1 MVLMKTRSNLHF
13 KALTSQ
19 QVVLFPSNIGDRI
32 PSGHPVRIV
41 NQVVDSLNIDDILS
55 GYKGGGTSS
64 FHPRMLIKVLFYSYF
79 CNIYSCRK
87 MSQALQENIHFMWL
101 SGNSTPDF
109 RTINDFRGKRLKD
122 KIQHLFAELV
132 RLMAD
137 LGYVSLDI
145 QYVDGTKLE
154 SASNRYTF
162 VWKGSTE
169 KNKAKLEE
177 KITRVLD
184 DIDSSIK
191 QDKAELSSPVKQ
203 KVPVSSAELK
213 SRIDE
218 LNDHLAELNKPQK
231 KAVKE
236 LEKDALPRLKKYEQQ
251 LETLGTRNSYS
262 KTDADATF
270 MRMKEDHM
278 KNGQLKPAY
287 NTQISTENQFIT
299 NFSIHQRAGDTATLS
314 LHLEQF
320 KAHFD
325 KQSKKVVA
333 DSGYG
338 SEQNYKWMEDNGIEA
353 FVKYNYFHK
362 EQKRGF
368 KNNVYHASNLPYD
381 AQGDYFICPAGKRMI
396 KIGESERVSDLG
408 YKSKVSYYKTD
419 SCEGCP
425 LREMCYKGDGD
436 RKIEV
441 NHTLRA
447 FKEKVKQKLLS
458 EEGVKLRKNR
468 AIEPEAVFGQLKSNN
483 RFNRFRLRTLPKV
496 NVEFGLAAIAHN
508 LRKMIAKAA

>member
-1 MVLMKTRSNLHF
+1 MKTRSNVHF

-19 QVVLFPSNIGDRI
+19 QVVLFPSNLSDKI
-32 PSGHPVRIV
+32 SENHPVRIV
-41 NQVVDSLNIDDILS
+41 NHVVDSLNIDEILS

-87 MSQALQENIHFMWL
+87 MAQALQENIHFMWL
-101 SGNSTPDF
+101 SGNSLPDF

-122 KIQHLFAELV
+122 KIQQLFAELV

-169 KNKAKLEE
+169 KNKSKLEE
-177 KITRVLD
+177 KITRVLG
-184 DIDSSIK
+184 DIDHSIK
-191 QDKAELSSPVKQ
+191 QDKSDLVSPEKQSAPISSV
-203 KVPVSSAELK
+203 ELK
-213 SRIDE
+213 TRIEE
-218 LNDHLAELNKPQK
+218 LNSRLAELNKPQQ

-236 LEKDALPRLKKYEQQ
+236 LKKEALPRLEKYEAQ

-262 KTDADATF
+262 KTDQDATF

-299 NFSIHQRAGDTATLS
+299 NFSIHQRAGDTATLA

-320 KAHFD
+320 KAHYH

-338 SEQNYKWMEDNGIEA
+338 SQQNYQWMEDNEIEA

-362 EQKRGF
+362 EQKRSF
-368 KNNVYHASNLPYD
+368 KKNIYHTANLAYD
-381 AQGDYFICPAGKRMI
+381 ANSDSFTCPAGKTMTN
-396 KIGESERVSDLG
+396 IGKFKRVSDLG
-408 YKSKVSYYKTD
+408 YESEVNHYKTK
-419 SCEGCP
+419 SCKECP
-425 LREMCYKGDGD
+425 LKEMCYKGDGD
-436 RKIEV
+436 RIIEV
-441 NHTLRA
+441 NHTLKA
-447 FKEKVKQKLLS
+447 FKHKIKEKLLS
-458 EEGVKLRKNR
+458 EEGIKLRKNR

-483 RFNRFRLRTLPKV
+483 RFNRFKLRTLPKV

-508 LRKMIAKAA
+508 LRKMAAKAA

>member
-1 MVLMKTRSNLHF
+1 MKTRSNVHF

-19 QVVLFPSNIGDRI
+19 QAVLFPSNLSDRI
-32 PSGHPVRIV
+32 PENHPVRIV
-41 NQVVDSLNIDDILS
+41 NQVVDSLNIEDILS

-79 CNIYSCRK
+79 CNLYSCRK
-87 MSQALQENIHFMWL
+87 MAQALHENIHFMWL

-109 RTINDFRGKRLKD
+109 RTINDFRGKRLKE
-122 KIQHLFAELV
+122 KIQQLFAELV

-145 QYVDGTKLE
+145 QYIDGTKLE
-154 SASNRYTF
+154 SAANRYTF
-162 VWKGSTE
+162 VWKGSIQ
-169 KNKAKLEE
+169 KNKSKLEE
-177 KITRVLD
+177 KINSILV

-191 QDKAELSSPVKQ
+191 QDKSEFASVEQQS
-203 KVPVSSAELK
+203 VPVNSGELK
-213 SRIDE
+213 ARIDE
-218 LNDHLAELNKPQK
+218 LNARLATLNKPQQ
-231 KAVKE
+231 KAVKTLQKE
-236 LEKDALPRLKKYEQQ
+236 ALPRLQKYEGQ

-262 KTDADATF
+262 KTDQDATF

-314 LHLEQF
+314 LHLAQF
-320 KAHFD
+320 RAHYH

-338 SEQNYKWMEDNGIEA
+338 SQQNYQWMEDNDIEA

-362 EQKRGF
+362 EQKRNF
-368 KNNVYHASNLPYD
+368 KKNIYHTANLSYD
-381 AQGDYFICPAGKRMI
+381 NLSDCFSCPAGKAMSN
-396 KIGESERVSDLG
+396 IGKSRRISELG
-408 YKSKVSYYKTD
+408 YESQVDYYKAEN
-419 SCEGCP
+419 CKECP
-425 LREMCYKGDGD
+425 LKEMCHKGDED
-436 RKIEV
+436 RIIEV
-441 NHTLRA
+441 NHVLRA
-447 FKEKVKQKLLS
+447 FKHKTKERLLT
-458 EEGVKLRKNR
+458 EEGLKLRKNR

-483 RFNRFRLRTLPKV
+483 RFNRFKLRTLPKV

-508 LRKMIAKAA
+508 LRKMVAKAA

>member
-1 MVLMKTRSNLHF
+1 MKTRSNVHF

-19 QVVLFPSNIGDRI
+19 QVVLFPSNLSDRI
-32 PSGHPVRIV
+32 PENHPVRIV
-41 NQVVDSLNIDDILS
+41 NDVVEFLNIEDILC

-87 MSQALQENIHFMWL
+87 MAQALQENIHFMWL

-122 KIQHLFAELV
+122 KIQQLFAELV
-132 RLMAD
+132 RLMAE

-145 QYVDGTKLE
+145 QYIDGTKLE
-154 SASNRYTF
+154 SASNRYSF

-169 KNKAKLEE
+169 KNKSKLEE
-177 KITRVLD
+177 KITRVLG

-191 QDKAELSSPVKQ
+191 QDKSELASPEKQ
-203 KVPVSSAELK
+203 IAVVSSSELK
-213 SRIDE
+213 ARIGE
-218 LNDHLAELNKPQK
+218 LNGRLAELNKQEQ
-231 KAVKE
+231 KAVKD
-236 LEKDALPRLKKYEQQ
+236 LEKEALPRLQKYEQQ

-262 KTDADATF
+262 KTDQDATF

-320 KAHFD
+320 KAHYN

-338 SEQNYKWMEDNGIEA
+338 SQQNYQWMENNEIEA

-362 EQKRGF
+362 EQKRSF
-368 KNNVYHASNLPYD
+368 KKNIYHTANLPYD
-381 AQGDYFICPAGKRMI
+381 AQSDCFSCPAGKAMI
-396 KIGESERVSDLG
+396 NIGKSKRVSDLG
-408 YKSKVSYYKTD
+408 YESQVEYYKAEN
-419 SCEGCP
+419 CKECP
-425 LREMCYKGDGD
+425 LKEMCHKGEDD
-436 RKIEV
+436 RIIEI
-441 NHTLRA
+441 NHALRA
-447 FKEKVKQKLLS
+447 FKHKTKERLLS
-458 EEGVKLRKNR
+458 EEGIKLRKNR

-483 RFNRFRLRTLPKV
+483 RFNRFKLRTLPKV

-508 LRKMIAKAA
+508 LRKMAAKAA